1 MNISHIQQR
10 WGVWGNRTL
19 PLRQKHRSFGLS
31 GPTGISHHSGSAGT
45 WTQITGFKV
54 QRTDQLYYR
63 TLFKRVET
71 GEIMKNNSRFSSCIN
86 FIIKFIQKS
95 TSYLGLNTMTKW
107 YPFIPNCLRQLIFS
121 SSWVRTSDLSVNSR
135 ALCQLS
141 YRGFR
146 AKALSSIKKMPAVG
160 LEPTTTRLKVLRST
174 KLS

>member
-1 MNISHIQQR
+1 MRCVRESNPPASPEALLFRAIRANRNFTPFRFCRDLNPDYWIQSPAYWPIILQNL
-10 WGVWGNRTL
+10 GC
-19 PLRQKHRSFGLS
+19 LREWKL
-31 GPTGISHHSGSAGT
+31 
-45 WTQITGFKV
+45 
-54 QRTDQLYYR
+54 
-63 TLFKRVET
+63 E
-71 GEIMKNNSRFSSCIN
+71 EIMTNNSRFSSCIN
-86 FIIKFIQKS
+86 VIIKFIQKS

-146 AKALSSIKKMPAVG
+146 AKALSSIMKMPAVG